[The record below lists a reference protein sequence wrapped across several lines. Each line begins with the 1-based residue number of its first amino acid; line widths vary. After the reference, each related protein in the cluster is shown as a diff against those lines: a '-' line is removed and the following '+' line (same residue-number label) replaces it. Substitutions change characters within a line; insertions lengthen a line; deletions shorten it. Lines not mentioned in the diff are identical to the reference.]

1 MKKVI
6 ISIYTTLYKLFH
18 VLDGKIKLS
27 NSSLWNITVR
37 SSKNTNVS
45 LCNAMVSRSAFN
57 VSGEGNVVYAEGVV
71 MDNCEIRISGAS
83 NTITIEPHCIIR
95 NSVIVVNGNNC
106 RVTVGKSTRVGSIYM
121 VCMGQDN
128 YISVGQDCMIADN
141 IDIWATDSHP
151 IFNDSGE
158 ICNPSKPISIGNHV
172 WLGKYAKVLKGVT
185 IHDNAI
191 IGMNAMVTTD
201 VPEGSLAVGAPC
213 KVIKTNVNW
222 SREYIAV

>member
-6 ISIYTTLYKLFH
+6 IILYTILYRLFH
-18 VLDGKIKLS
+18 VLDGKIKIS
-27 NSSLWNITVR
+27 DSSLWYMTVR
-37 SSKNTNVS
+37 LSKNANVS
-45 LCNAMVSRSAFN
+45 LCKATVRRSAFN
-57 VSGEGNVVYAEGVV
+57 VSGEGNVVCAENVA
-71 MDNCEIRISGAS
+71 MDNCEIRISGTS
-83 NTITIEPHCIIR
+83 NTVTIEPHCIIR

-106 RVTVGKSTRVGSIYM
+106 RVTIGESTRVGSMYM

-151 IFNDSGE
+151 IFNDNGE
-158 ICNPSKPISIGNHV
+158 ICNPSKPVSIGNHV
-172 WLGKYAKVLKGVT
+172 WLGKHAKVLKGVT

-201 VPEGSLAVGAPC
+201 VPEGALAVGAPC
-213 KVIKTNVNW
+213 IVVKNNVNW